1 MIGPAIQAQARQ
13 YSSGEGN
20 PMKRATRILVAN
32 TPKLMR
38 EVVVA
43 TLADQPDIEMVGEV
57 SEEAEILPRVQ
68 ATLPDLVVI
77 ALDETESRPLICD
90 RVLREYPGVRVIAVA
105 SRRDRTICYWASFD
119 IHSNDIEASPA
130 GILSA
135 VRNTS
140 ALGRNLL

>member
-1 MIGPAIQAQARQ
+1 M
-13 YSSGEGN
+13 E
-20 PMKRATRILVAN
+20 RAKRILVAN

-43 TLADQPDIEMVGEV
+43 TLTDQPDIEIVGEV
-57 SEEAEILPRVQ
+57 SDETEILPRVH

-77 ALDETESRPLICD
+77 GLDETGVRPQICD

-105 SRRDRTICYWASFD
+105 SRKDRTICYWASFD
-119 IHSNDIEASPA
+119 IHSNDIEASPQ
-130 GILSA
+130 GFLDA

-140 ALGRNLL
+140 DLGSIAS